1 MMNVHKHPDGFLVR
15 VQRGGVLRQKF
26 IAGHSERSLR
36 KAEQLAT
43 AYRSMSKVKPGLN
56 KVARSNTG
64 VVGVSRSKDGG
75 FQVSLGK
82 GRNRSA
88 RTLEQAIAMRQ
99 AFERGEP
106 EQQRA

>member
-1 MMNVHKHPDGFLVR
+1 MANVHRHPDGFLVR

-26 IAGHSERSLR
+26 IAGHSERSQR

-43 AYRSMSKVKPGLN
+43 AYRSMSKDKAGLQ

-64 VVGVSRSKDGG
+64 IVGISQSKDGG

-88 RTLEQAIAMRQ
+88 KTLDEAIAIRR
-99 AFERGEP
+99 AFEQGELA
-106 EQQRA
+106 ERRA